1 MNEKSAV
8 NETNIDMGKELSK
21 WTIMFH
27 NAIASKLGITVTE
40 FECLESVYR
49 NEVTTAGDLARK
61 TGLTTGAI
69 TNVIDRLEK
78 SGLVKRERDPKDR
91 RKVIIEPITGR
102 EAEVNK
108 YFDSMTQSM
117 LELYLKYD
125 EKEFEIIYGFI
136 ASVINILKEETK
148 KLQEPATPVK

>member
-1 MNEKSAV
+1 MNEKV
-8 NETNIDMGKELSK
+8 NVSESNIDIGKELSK

-27 NAIASKLGITVTE
+27 NAVATKLGITVTE

-78 SGLVKRERDPKDR
+78 TGLVKRERDAKDR
-91 RKVIIEPITGR
+91 RKVIIAPVSGR
-102 EAEVNK
+102 EVEVNQ

-117 LELYLKYD
+117 FELYSKYD
-125 EKEFEIIYGFI
+125 EKESEIIYRFI
-136 ASVINILKEETK
+136 INVINILKEETI
-148 KLQEPATPVK
+148 KLQSPSETTK